1 MGTTPSADAA
11 IARVVPPGPR
21 TVPNAV
27 LGMLIFLGTEAMLF
41 AGLISAFLVLRAGME
56 TWPPPD
62 QPRFPLGLT
71 RINTTIL
78 LTSGW
83 TMIRARG
90 LLLGGRRLEV
100 SGWLGLTAALGSA
113 FLLVQGIEWVRLVR
127 HGLTMVGGVYGGL
140 FAALIGVHG
149 LHVLGGVAALS
160 RAWRMGRGTGIGDD
174 TLTAVLL
181 YWLFVVGVWP
191 VLFWLVYSS

>member
-1 MGTTPSADAA
+1 MGTAPSADAA
-11 IARVVPPGPR
+11 TARVLPPGPR

-41 AGLISAFLVLRAGME
+41 AGLISAFLVLQAGME

-71 RINTTIL
+71 RVNTTIL
-78 LTSGW
+78 LASGW

-100 SGWLGLTAALGSA
+100 AGWLGLTAALGSV
-113 FLLVQGIEWVRLVR
+113 FVLVQGIEWARLVR
-127 HGLTMVGGVYGGL
+127 HGLTVVGGVYGGL
-140 FAALIGVHG
+140 FAALIGVHAV
-149 LHVLGGVAALS
+149 HVLGGLAALS
-160 RAWRMGRGTGIGDD
+160 RAWRIARGPGLGGD

-191 VLFWLVYSS
+191 VLFWLVYAS